1 MTVSFCPVSPPRLAR
16 TERRCQGMR
25 LWKPKK
31 QQVQRPESLSPEER
45 VWRAIKHQPVDRVP
59 CVDAYFLPETIKRW
73 EKEGLPEG
81 ASVAEFFDLD
91 LVCIPVDCTAG
102 MKEKLLD
109 ETDEYRIVTDA
120 DGVTRKHWKVYSTA
134 PQELDFPV
142 KQPRDWREI
151 RPMLKG
157 HEGRLP
163 ENLEFQLAHARERKR
178 FVALSFLE
186 PCTLARKLLGSRQWV
201 EFMQTQHPMLD
212 EILETGVRLIIDT
225 VEIAF
230 KRLSGLG
237 RPPFDGVW
245 LHADLAYTHA
255 AFMTDKEYRGIVLP
269 YHRQLVSE
277 LKRHGL
283 AVFLYTQ
290 GNALTFLKSVR
301 KSGFDAVLPLECIS
315 RNDLAEY
322 KRTYGQQTALGGNI
336 SVDRLMESDEAAVS
350 EVTEKVKTGLGENFT
365 GYMFCLDRP
374 APPSLP
380 LERYITALSTARSVA

>member
-1 MTVSFCPVSPPRLAR
+1 
-16 TERRCQGMR
+16 MR
-25 LWKPKK
+25 IWKPKG
-31 QQVQRPESLSPEER
+31 QQQIQRPKDLSPRER
-45 VWRAIKHQPVDRVP
+45 VWKAIKHEPVDRVP

-73 EKEGLPEG
+73 EKEGLPEN
-81 ASVAEFFDLD
+81 ASVVEFFDLD

-102 MKEKLLD
+102 MKERLVD
-109 ETDEYRIVTDA
+109 ETDEYRIVTGS
-120 DGVTRKHWKVYSTA
+120 DGVTRKHWKIYSTS

-151 RPMLKG
+151 RPKLIA

-163 ENLEFQLAHARERKR
+163 ENLEFQIAHARERQR

-212 EILETGVRLIIDT
+212 EILETGVRLILDT

-230 KRLSGLG
+230 KRLSNLG
-237 RPPFDGVW
+237 RHPFDGIW

-255 AFMTDKEYRGIVLP
+255 AFMTDKEYRGIILP

-277 LKRHGL
+277 LKRRNL
-283 AVFLYTQ
+283 AVLLYTQ
-290 GNALTFLKSVR
+290 GNALTFLKFVR
-301 KSGFDAVLPLECIS
+301 KSGFDAILPLECIS
-315 RNDLAEY
+315 RNDLADY

-336 SVDRLMESDEAAVS
+336 SVDKLMESDEAVEREVS
-350 EVTEKVKTGLGENFT
+350 EKVKIGLGENFT

-380 LERYITALSTARSVA
+380 LNRYIKAISAARQVSS